1 MDDMIFP
8 GKIGRPFYMEWKQGD
23 IPGFRWLRQVSMWIA
38 GITSPDGTI
47 DVIYNNEGI
56 ALSINRLAVQSI
68 SGSGGSGG
76 SVTPHPWQISTR
88 VDSGNQQYSIAAGAV
103 YNWAGTL
110 VTVASVTWT
119 TITATTSLYLNLSYS
134 SGTLT
139 ITVSSTAATEDP
151 YGSTGTWSVK
161 IGEVTVAGGVITGT
175 LQTLHDYYDI
185 RGRMIPSAIT
195 GFTYANQ
202 QALTHASSGS
212 LAWVNVATCA
222 TT

>member
-1 MDDMIFP
+1 
-8 GKIGRPFYMEWKQGD
+8 
-23 IPGFRWLRQVSMWIA
+23 
-38 GITSPDGTI
+38 
-47 DVIYNNEGI
+47 
-56 ALSINRLAVQSI
+56 VQSI

-88 VDSGNQQYSIAAGAV
+88 ENSGNQQYSIAAGAV

-110 VTVASVTWT
+110 VTVAAVTWT

-139 ITVSSTAATEDP
+139 ITVSSTAATEAP

-185 RGRMIPSAIT
+185 RGRVIPSAIPL
-195 GFTYANQ
+195 FTHATQ
-202 QALTHASSGS
+202 QALTHAASGS
-212 LAWVNVATCA
+212 LAWVDVEAC